1 MTQKYKNARSNEYA
15 TCSDFCRI
23 YVEQANSLYLLSLLL
38 TADPQKAEQCFLSGF
53 DDSVSNNSVFK
64 ERAHLWA
71 RRSIILNAIRLL
83 CPRPEDENES
93 NEARPSPPI
102 GRVPGKVPAEVQAY
116 PNFVRIVRLNSFE
129 RLIFIM
135 SVLER
140 YSDQECSLL
149 MDCFRRDVIN
159 ARTAAIQHLASV
171 VIATETQPA
180 RDVITFAGVNYSHR

>member
-1 MTQKYKNARSNEYA
+1 
-15 TCSDFCRI
+15 
-23 YVEQANSLYLLSLLL
+23 
-38 TADPQKAEQCFLSGF
+38 
-53 DDSVSNNSVFK
+53 
-64 ERAHLWA
+64 
-71 RRSIILNAIRLL
+71 LL
-83 CPRPEDENES
+83 CPRPDDENKPD
-93 NEARPSPPI
+93 EARPSPI
-102 GRVPGKVPAEVQAY
+102 IGKVPRKVPPEMQAH
-116 PNFVRIVRLNSFE
+116 PNLARVVRLNSFE

>member
-23 YVEQANSLYLLSLLL
+23 YVEQANSLYLLSRLL

-53 DDSVSNNSVFK
+53 DDSVSNTSVFK
-64 ERAHLWA
+64 ERSYLWA

-83 CPRPEDENES
+83 CPRPDDENKPD
-93 NEARPSPPI
+93 EARPSPLI
-102 GRVPGKVPAEVQAY
+102 GNVPRKVPAEVQAH
-116 PNFVRIVRLNSFE
+116 PNFARVVRLNSFE

-159 ARTAAIQHLASV
+159 ARTAAIQHLASI

-180 RDVITFAGVNYSHR
+180 RDVVAFAGVNYSHR

>member
-1 MTQKYKNARSNEYA
+1 VTQKYKNARSNEYA

-64 ERAHLWA
+64 ERSYLWA
-71 RRSIILNAIRLL
+71 RCSIILNAIRLL
-83 CPRPEDENES
+83 CPRPDDENEPD
-93 NEARPSPPI
+93 EARPSPLI
-102 GRVPGKVPAEVQAY
+102 GKVPRKVPAEVLAH
-116 PNFVRIVRLNSFE
+116 PNFARIVRLNSFE

-135 SVLER
+135 SVLEK

-159 ARTAAIQHLASV
+159 ARTAAIQHLASI

-180 RDVITFAGVNYSHR
+180 RDVVAFAGVNYSHR